1 VTRSTEPDA
10 PIFLVGF
17 MGSGKTTV
25 GRLLAARLGW
35 LFADLDDRIVRAA
48 GMPIPEIFARE
59 GEPGFRRR
67 ETEALRA
74 AAAERRTVLATGGGA
89 ACRDENLAVMLAA
102 GHVVAL
108 GVSAAEAVRR
118 AGVRSGRPLLDGAA
132 DPRAAA
138 EALLPAREPFY
149 AQAHWRVETDG
160 RGPAQI
166 ADQIVAH
173 LGEAGAGSAPRRE
186 TA

>member
-35 LFADLDDRIVRAA
+35 AFADLDDRVVRAA

-59 GEPGFRRR
+59 GEPAFRRR
-67 ETEALRA
+67 ETDALRL
-74 AAAERRTVLATGGGA
+74 AAAERRVVLATGGGA
-89 ACRDENLAVMLAA
+89 ACRDENLALMLGA
-102 GHVVAL
+102 GQVVAL
-108 GVSAAEAVRR
+108 AVSPGEAVRR
-118 AGVRSGRPLLDGAA
+118 AGRTSGRPLLDGAA
-132 DPRAAA
+132 DPGAAA
-138 EALLPAREPFY
+138 AALLAAREPFY
-149 AQAHWRVETDG
+149 AQAHLRVETDG
-160 RGPAQI
+160 RSPAQI
-166 ADQIVAH
+166 ADEIAARLAAPGPAH
-173 LGEAGAGSAPRRE
+173 HRE